1 MGFFSEEAKAE
12 RRAKRDAR
20 RDPYDVTAKRLHEKR
35 ATLEPGTDE
44 YERVSKEIKENIDL
58 RASDRESKRR
68 IAKADRGGI
77 ICKVLSILGAGVG
90 IGSVI
95 WAERQGMVFTGE
107 KRSIM
112 DAITRGIGNVFFRK

>member
-12 RRAKRDAR
+12 RRARREAR
-20 RDPYDVTAKRLHEKR
+20 RDPYDVIAKKLHAKR

-44 YERVSKEIKENIDL
+44 YERISKEIKENTEL
-58 RASDRESKRR
+58 RASDRESRRR

-77 ICKVLSILGAGVG
+77 ICKVLSVLGAGAG
-90 IGSVI
+90 IASVI

-107 KRSIM
+107 KRSLM
-112 DAITRGIGNVFFRK
+112 DSITRGIGNVFFKK